1 MVLFQTFIT
10 LSTKN
15 FCVIVVASLFRH
27 CVFHCSLLLSLLP
40 FPLKIRGQIY
50 KISYDNLTIISY
62 DNAKVTSDL

>member
-1 MVLFQTFIT
+1 MVVPNIYYSVNEKL
-10 LSTKN
+10 L
-15 FCVIVVASLFRH
+15 RH
-27 CVFHCSLLLSLLP
+27 CGCQLVSALCISLQFAFKPLTP